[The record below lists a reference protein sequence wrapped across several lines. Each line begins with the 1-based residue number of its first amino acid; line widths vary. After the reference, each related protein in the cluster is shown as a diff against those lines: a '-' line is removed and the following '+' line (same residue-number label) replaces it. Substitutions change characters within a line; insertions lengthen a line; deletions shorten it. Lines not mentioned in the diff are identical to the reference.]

1 MVCQSISRR
10 VLGGGWWP
18 LLLVFLAVSP
28 LEAELNLS
36 PREEKFELD
45 GTKLTHLVFENGT
58 TSRTTYQPPKQW
70 SYSGSDNKLQLQP
83 PEKGQA
89 DIAIAKVPRQDAIP
103 FEETNREKL
112 KLKAIASLPEDS
124 SNVKVESEE
133 PNPVQISG
141 HNTYLLQLSY
151 TRFGEKFKR
160 YFLLVDLANGQL
172 LCQLTSRERDYD
184 RLVNAFQ
191 RSLCSWQHLT

>member
-1 MVCQSISRR
+1 MSKPALGRR
-10 VLGGGWWP
+10 WWP
-18 LLLVFLAVSP
+18 LLLVILGASP

-45 GTKLTHLVFENGT
+45 GIKLTHLVFENGT
-58 TSRTTYQPPKQW
+58 TRRTTYQPPKQW

-89 DIAIAKVPRQDAIP
+89 DIAISKVPRQDAIP

-112 KLKAIASLPEDS
+112 KQKAIASLPEDCS
-124 SNVKVESEE
+124 DIKVDSEE
-133 PNPVQISG
+133 SNPVQISAR
-141 HNTYLLQLSY
+141 NTYLVQLSY
-151 TRFGEKFKR
+151 TRFGERFRR
-160 YFLLVDLANGQL
+160 YFLLVDLGSGQL

-184 RLVNAFQ
+184 GLVNAFQ
-191 RSLCSWQHLT
+191 HSLCSWQHLI

>member
-1 MVCQSISRR
+1 MSRR
-10 VLGGGWWP
+10 ALSRPWWP
-18 LLLVFLAVSP
+18 LLLVILSASP
-28 LEAELNLS
+28 LRAELSLS

-58 TSRTTYQPPKQW
+58 SKKTTYQPPKQW

-89 DIAIAKVPRQDAIP
+89 DVAISKIARQDAIP

-112 KLKAIASLPEDS
+112 KQKAVASLPEDCS
-124 SNVKVESEE
+124 DIKVESEE
-133 PNPVQISG
+133 LNPLQISG
-141 HNTYLLQLSY
+141 RNTYLFQLSY
-151 TRFGEKFKR
+151 TRFGERFKR
-160 YFLLVDLANGQL
+160 YFLLVDLPNGQL

-184 RLVNAFQ
+184 ALVNAFQ
-191 RSLCSWQHLT
+191 HSLCSWQHLI